1 MFLKRLET
9 IGFKSFAERVSVE
22 FVPGITAIVGP
33 NGSGKSNV
41 IDAVRWVLGE
51 QSAKSLR
58 GQKME
63 DIIFQGSDTRKPLNF
78 AEVTLVLNNENGL
91 LPIEYQEVTVTRRV
105 YRSGESEFFINKQP
119 CRLKDIVDLFTDTGL
134 GRESFS
140 IIGQGKID
148 EILSSKADERRA
160 VFDEAAGVMRYKK
173 RKEEAAFKLK
183 ETEDNLSRVEDIIHE
198 IEQQLE
204 PLKIQSDIAKQYKA
218 LKKRLTEKE
227 VSLLVTEIDELH
239 EKWTDLLQEI
249 ENEKLAQLQQQT
261 SIQQLNAAVEKKRNE
276 SKVLE
281 SDINELQQRLLE
293 VTETL
298 EQTEGKRNVLIE
310 QQKHREENKHHLLEE
325 KEAIMNE
332 LDETEKRISFEN
344 GQLADITKRLQQLK
358 NEIKVL
364 ENKLSLTSE
373 KMEEEIEALKTDY
386 IDLLNGRAV
395 LNNEQKSIEARLEQ
409 IKRSYEQHEM
419 EHRGLIEQVEKIH
432 QENETIQ
439 TAIERKR
446 KTIRELERQLNDLNV
461 NMETLEEAI
470 ALKQRKWYEWNEHVA
485 KLSSRKEMLLE
496 MKKNYQGFAYGVKEI
511 LQAGKKGVLKNI
523 VGAVIDLID
532 VPAKYM
538 TAVDTILGFQAQ
550 YIVVPDDE
558 TARNII
564 YWLKKE
570 KKGRATF
577 LPLQS
582 IVPRQLPVPI
592 RRTVENE
599 PGFVGIASELVKIDA
614 QYKIVADHLMGNV
627 IVAETLDTANRIAE
641 LTERK
646 YRIVT
651 LEGDVVHPG
660 GSISGG
666 AQRKKNVSLFT
677 REKELHELAV
687 QIERYAKDLS
697 QLKREWTNDNNQ
709 LKQLKLEIAKTT
721 ESLKQEELALQKL
734 LNAKSEHDVKAQS
747 YADRINAYEFQK
759 HEYEQEQAS
768 LTKQLAENRSQL
780 EKIEQ
785 EIKTVERK
793 IEEKTNEKNILQQ
806 NEEQNR
812 KKLHELELKNAK
824 QKERLKNQEEKVA
837 SLIDARNS
845 LKRKLAETEENLRQ
859 IDEFEN
865 QMEKIEEMEEKIEA
879 LRSERIDLTDRIAE
893 LQRLRK
899 MKLQEI
905 EDDEREATTQRK
917 LFDQQQA
924 LLQEKEIEANR
935 LDVMLENRLQ
945 TLQKQYTMTYEK
957 AAATYEKVTNA
968 KQVRQEV
975 NELKNEINKLGTVN
989 LGAIDEYERLSERAA
1004 FLNDQR
1010 NDLIEAKN
1018 TLYNAIKQ
1026 MDEEMISRFKSTF
1039 ETIQENFTIVF
1050 KQLFGGGDAEL
1061 ILTDPDNYLETGID
1075 IVARPPGKKLKTLE
1089 LLSGGERALTAIALL
1104 FAILRSRPV
1113 PFVILDEVDAALD
1126 EANVERFASYLK
1138 SFSKESQFVVIS
1150 HRKGTMEQADA
1161 LYGVTMQE
1169 SGVSRFVSV
1178 KLEEADELVKSS

>member
-1 MFLKRLET
+1 
-9 IGFKSFAERVSVE
+9 
-22 FVPGITAIVGP
+22 
-33 NGSGKSNV
+33 
-41 IDAVRWVLGE
+41 
-51 QSAKSLR
+51 
-58 GQKME
+58 
-63 DIIFQGSDTRKPLNF
+63 
-78 AEVTLVLNNENGL
+78 
-91 LPIEYQEVTVTRRV
+91 
-105 YRSGESEFFINKQP
+105 
-119 CRLKDIVDLFTDTGL
+119 
-134 GRESFS
+134 
-140 IIGQGKID
+140 
-148 EILSSKADERRA
+148 
-160 VFDEAAGVMRYKK
+160 
-173 RKEEAAFKLK
+173 
-183 ETEDNLSRVEDIIHE
+183 
-198 IEQQLE
+198 
-204 PLKIQSDIAKQYKA
+204 
-218 LKKRLTEKE
+218 
-227 VSLLVTEIDELH
+227 
-239 EKWTDLLQEI
+239 
-249 ENEKLAQLQQQT
+249 
-261 SIQQLNAAVEKKRNE
+261 
-276 SKVLE
+276 
-281 SDINELQQRLLE
+281 
-293 VTETL
+293 
-298 EQTEGKRNVLIE
+298 
-310 QQKHREENKHHLLEE
+310 
-325 KEAIMNE
+325 
-332 LDETEKRISFEN
+332 
-344 GQLADITKRLQQLK
+344 
-358 NEIKVL
+358 
-364 ENKLSLTSE
+364 
-373 KMEEEIEALKTDY
+373 
-386 IDLLNGRAV
+386 
-395 LNNEQKSIEARLEQ
+395 
-409 IKRSYEQHEM
+409 
-419 EHRGLIEQVEKIH
+419 
-432 QENETIQ
+432 
-439 TAIERKR
+439 
-446 KTIRELERQLNDLNV
+446 
-461 NMETLEEAI
+461 
-470 ALKQRKWYEWNEHVA
+470 
-485 KLSSRKEMLLE
+485 
-496 MKKNYQGFAYGVKEI
+496 
-511 LQAGKKGVLKNI
+511 
-523 VGAVIDLID
+523 
-532 VPAKYM
+532 
-538 TAVDTILGFQAQ
+538 
-550 YIVVPDDE
+550 
-558 TARNII
+558 
-564 YWLKKE
+564 
-570 KKGRATF
+570 
-577 LPLQS
+577 
-582 IVPRQLPVPI
+582 
-592 RRTVENE
+592 
-599 PGFVGIASELVKIDA
+599 
-614 QYKIVADHLMGNV
+614 
-627 IVAETLDTANRIAE
+627 
-641 LTERK
+641 
-646 YRIVT
+646 
-651 LEGDVVHPG
+651 
-660 GSISGG
+660 
-666 AQRKKNVSLFT
+666 
-677 REKELHELAV
+677 
-687 QIERYAKDLS
+687 IERYSKDLS

-759 HEYEQEQAS
+759 HEYEEEQAS

-785 EIKTVERK
+785 EIKAVERK
-793 IEEKTNEKNILQQ
+793 IEEKRNEKNILQQ

-1126 EANVERFASYLK
+1126 AANVERFASYLK

-1150 HRKGTMEQADA
+1150 HRKGTM
-1161 LYGVTMQE
+1161 
-1169 SGVSRFVSV
+1169 
-1178 KLEEADELVKSS
+1178 